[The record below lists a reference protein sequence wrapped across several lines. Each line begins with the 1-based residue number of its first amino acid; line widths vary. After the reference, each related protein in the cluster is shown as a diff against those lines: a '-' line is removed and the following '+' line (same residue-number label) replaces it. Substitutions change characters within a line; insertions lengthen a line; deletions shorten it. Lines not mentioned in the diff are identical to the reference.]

1 MLKKNIKKK
10 TKKKQQNMSFPRF
23 EPATLRFKIH
33 LQIHYATR
41 QMRFTDKNNQYM
53 LKL

>member
-10 TKKKQQNMSFPRF
+10 QKKPKQNMSFPRF

-41 QMRFTDKNNQYM
+41 QMRSIDKNNQYK